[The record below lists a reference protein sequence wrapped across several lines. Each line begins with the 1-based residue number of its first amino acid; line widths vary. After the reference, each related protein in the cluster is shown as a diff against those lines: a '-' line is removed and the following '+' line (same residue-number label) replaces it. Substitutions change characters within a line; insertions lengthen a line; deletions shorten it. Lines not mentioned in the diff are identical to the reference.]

1 MTKQEMERVKRA
13 VIRKYP
19 IFASIALFNVPIEE
33 DNRIPR
39 AGVWAKEGKNEKLVL
54 GGIKY
59 NSDFFDN
66 LSFNQQVFVMAHE
79 TCHIAFKHFE
89 RSLEKPKKDID
100 SRYQKYC
107 ESVSDD
113 KLRKIELIKLEKK
126 YYNYWNIATD
136 ACINA
141 FLKKD
146 GLEMPSNIIDKKT
159 G

>member
-66 LSFNQQVFVMAHE
+66 LSFNQQ
-79 TCHIAFKHFE
+79 
-89 RSLEKPKKDID
+89 
-100 SRYQKYC
+100 
-107 ESVSDD
+107 
-113 KLRKIELIKLEKK
+113 
-126 YYNYWNIATD
+126 
-136 ACINA
+136 
-141 FLKKD
+141 FL
-146 GLEMPSNIIDKKT
+146 LWHMIHVILLLSILNVV
-159 G
+159 